1 MRTYEIKG
9 KYNNIYMNIIIP
21 LGGKGERFFKAGY
34 AMPKPLIPVLD
45 KVMIFYI
52 LDNLSLSI
60 EDNIYIFYHISLD
73 EHGFMNIV
81 MEKYP
86 TVQFIPITY
95 QTSGAVE
102 TILLGLEKVESEHK
116 KCVLLDCDT
125 FYTEDILDMV
135 RKCSTNMVFYVHRE
149 GEKPIYSYIELD
161 SENNIIRIKE
171 KNKISSC
178 ANTGCYV
185 FSDIN
190 ELKHYCK
197 YVIDNKITFKGEP
210 YTSCVIQEMIRMKHV
225 FVAYEL
231 KSTQVFSLGTPE
243 EVDQFLENT
252 YCFLFDL
259 DGTLVNT
266 DKVYYKVWKQIL
278 NKYNI
283 DLTED
288 IFQKYIHGNSDE
300 TVIKTLI
307 PIVTD
312 NISEWK
318 DRLFIENLSDVVMID
333 GALDLMKKVAEL
345 GHKCAIVTNCNRK
358 VAERVVG
365 HFHFDRFIDFIIVG
379 AECSKPKPYPEPY
392 LAAMKRYNIL
402 SNRAIIFEDSKSGLL
417 SASSANP
424 YCIVGITTN
433 YSKKEL
439 LVNGAATGIDD
450 YLHLDIPSL
459 LSCNNTNINMNI
471 ENHIRNSLHKVIKVH
486 SIEVDDVKLKG
497 GYISDV
503 LGLRIRT
510 QTDEIM
516 ECVLKLENTHETP
529 LSTMATALG
538 LYDRENYFYENISK
552 YVPLAIPKFY
562 GLVKDS
568 DFRTIGILMEN
579 LYKRGCFDINLDL
592 NTVDIDIA
600 LKVIDSISKLH
611 ISFWNKRLENFSQ
624 LKKHNDLL
632 FNPSWKEFIDGH
644 WPDFKDKW
652 KHVIPSFDK
661 GDSIAGRFGDIQ
673 ESLSNGHLTLIHGDV
688 KSPNIF
694 YDRSNGFEPY
704 FIDWQYICIGKGVQ
718 DIVFFL
724 IESFTLENIKLYY
737 PLFIQYYYAKLIQGG
752 VIGYSY
758 EEYKKDVKDAICYFP
773 FFVAVWFG
781 TTPED
786 SLIDKNFPFFFIQ
799 KLFYLLD
806 IINHI

>member
-1 MRTYEIKG
+1 
-9 KYNNIYMNIIIP
+9 MNIIIP
-21 LGGKGERFFKAGY
+21 LGGKGERFYNAGFTS
-34 AMPKPLIPVLD
+34 PKPLINVLD
-45 KVMIFYI
+45 KAIIFYV
-52 LDNLSLSI
+52 LDNLS
-60 EDNIYIFYHISLD
+60 ISLED
-73 EHGFMNIV
+73 TVYILYHTSLNEYGFVNIV

-86 TVQFIPITY
+86 AVQFIPITY

-102 TILLGLEKVESEHK
+102 TILLGLERVDSKHK

-135 RKCSTNMVFYVHRE
+135 RKSSNNMVFYVHRE

-161 SENNIIRIKE
+161 SENRIQKIKE

-197 YVIDNKITFKGEP
+197 YVIDNNITFKGEP
-210 YTSCVIQEMIRMKHV
+210 YTSCVIQEMVRMNHV
-225 FVAYEL
+225 FLGCQL

-278 NKYNI
+278 IKYNI
-283 DLTED
+283 DLTEN
-288 IFQKYIHGNSDE
+288 IFHKYIHGNSDE

-307 PIVTD
+307 PTATD

-333 GALDLMKKVAEL
+333 GALMFMKKVVEL

-365 HFHFDRFIDFIIVG
+365 HFHFDQFIDFIIIG
-379 AECSKPKPYPEPY
+379 SECSKSKPYPEPY
-392 LAAMKRYNIL
+392 LSAIKWYNIL

-417 SASSANP
+417 SARSANP
-424 YCIVGITTN
+424 SCIVGVTTN

-439 LVNGAATGIDD
+439 LVNGASVGIDD
-450 YLHLDIPSL
+450 YMNIDLPSL
-459 LSCNNTNINMNI
+459 FSCSNIDMNI
-471 ENHIRNSLHKVIKVH
+471 ENCIRASLYNVIKVQ
-486 SIEVDDVKLKG
+486 SIEIDDVKLKG

-503 LGLRIRT
+503 LSLRI
-510 QTDEIM
+510 TDELGEVM

-529 LSTMATALG
+529 LSIMATSLG

-552 YVPLAIPKFY
+552 YVSVPIPKLY
-562 GLVKDS
+562 GLIKD
-568 DFRTIGILMEN
+568 DQYRTIGILMEN
-579 LYKRGCFDINLDL
+579 LYKTGRFDINLDL
-592 NTVDIDIA
+592 NTVDIDIS

-611 ISFWNKRLENFSQ
+611 IPFWNKRLENFSQ
-624 LKKHNDLL
+624 LKKHNDPL
-632 FNPSWKEFIDGH
+632 FNPSWKDFIHGH
-644 WPDFKDKW
+644 WPDFKEKW
-652 KHVIPSFDK
+652 KHVIHSFDK
-661 GDSIAGRFGDIQ
+661 GDNIVDRFGEIQ

-694 YDRSNGFEPY
+694 YNRLNGFEPV

-724 IESFTLENIKLYY
+724 IESFTVENIQLYY
-737 PLFIQYYYAKLIQGG
+737 PLFIQYYYTKLIQGG
-752 VIGYSY
+752 IVGYSY
-758 EEYKKDVKDAICYFP
+758 EEYKKDIKDAICYFP

-799 KLFYLLD
+799 KLFYLLE
-806 IINHI
+806 II

>member
-1 MRTYEIKG
+1 
-9 KYNNIYMNIIIP
+9 MNIIIP

-34 AMPKPLIPVLD
+34 TVPKPLIPVFD
-45 KVMIFYI
+45 KAMIFHV
-52 LDNLSLSI
+52 LDHLSI
-60 EDNIYIFYHISLD
+60 SSEDSVYIFYHNLLD
-73 EHGFMNIV
+73 EHGFVSIV
-81 MEKYP
+81 LEKYP
-86 TVQFIPITY
+86 AVQFIPIPY
-95 QTSGAVE
+95 QTSGSVE
-102 TILLGLEKVESEHK
+102 TILLGLEKNNSEHK

-125 FYTEDILDMV
+125 FYTEDILGMV
-135 RKCSTNMVFYVHRE
+135 RQCSNNMVFYVRRE

-161 SENNIIRIKE
+161 SENRIQRIKE

-185 FSDIN
+185 FSDMN
-190 ELKHYCK
+190 ELRQYCK
-197 YVIDNKITFKGEP
+197 YVLDNKITFKGEP
-210 YTSCVIQEMIRMKHV
+210 YTSCVIQEMIRMNHV
-225 FVAYEL
+225 FVGCEL
-231 KSTQVFSLGTPE
+231 KPTQVFSLGTPE
-243 EVDQFLENT
+243 EVHRFLENT
-252 YCFLFDL
+252 FCFLFDL

-307 PIVTD
+307 PMAND
-312 NISEWK
+312 DISEWK
-318 DRLFIENLSDVVMID
+318 DRLFIENLSDVLMID
-333 GALDLMKKVAEL
+333 GALLFMKKVAEL
-345 GHKCAIVTNCNRK
+345 GHKCSIVTNCNRN
-358 VAERVVG
+358 VAKNIVEYFR
-365 HFHFDRFIDFIIVG
+365 FDRFIDFIIIG
-379 AECSKPKPYPEPY
+379 SECSKSKPYPDPY
-392 LAAMKRYNIL
+392 LAAMNRYNVL
-402 SNRAIIFEDSKSGLL
+402 PNHVIIFEDSKSGLL
-417 SASSANP
+417 SARSANP
-424 YCIVGITTN
+424 SCIVGITTN

-439 LVNGAATGIDD
+439 LANGADIGIDD
-450 YLHLDIPSL
+450 YLTIDICSL
-459 LSCNNTNINMNI
+459 LYYKNVDMTI
-471 ENHIRNSLHKVIKVH
+471 ENYIRSSLYNVIKIQ
-486 SIEVDDVKLKG
+486 SIEIDNVKLKG

-503 LGLRIRT
+503 LSLRIIT
-510 QTDEIM
+510 KPYEVM

-529 LSTMATALG
+529 LSKMATALG

-552 YVPLAIPKFY
+552 YVPVPIPKFY

-568 DFRTIGILMEN
+568 DFHTIGILMEN
-579 LYKRGCFDINLDL
+579 LYKRDCFDINLDL
-592 NTVDIDIA
+592 NDVDIDIP

-611 ISFWNKRLENFSQ
+611 IRFWNKRLENFSQ
-624 LKKHNDLL
+624 LKRHNDLL
-632 FNPSWKEFIDGH
+632 FNPSWKDFISGH
-644 WPDFKDKW
+644 WPDFKYKW

-661 GDSIAGRFGDIQ
+661 GDSIADRFCEIQ

-694 YDRSNGFEPY
+694 YDRLNGFEPY

-724 IESFTLENIKLYY
+724 IESFTLENIQLYY
-737 PLFIQYYYAKLIQGG
+737 PLFIQYYYTKLIQGG
-752 VIGYSY
+752 VVGYSY

-799 KLFYLLD
+799 KLFYLLE
-806 IINHI
+806 IM